1 MKHGD
6 IVLVKN
12 EFGDPKKAEVN
23 WIKDENVGISY
34 IGKGNLGTSN
44 VVKASILTVVK
55 ESRGFRYNDIVKTS
69 EGEARVNW
77 AENGNVGITYL
88 SPPNIKGAVSVELEQ
103 KITLISASAKDEM
116 AERIASISDEDLE
129 KRIQEIRG
137 RRYPKAPTTYR
148 RLTTPKVEREKKISM
163 DNIFKLMDDNPKT

>member
-12 EFGDPKKAEVN
+12 ALGVSAKAKIN
-23 WIKDENVGISY
+23 WIKDGDVGISY
-34 IGKGNLGTSN
+34 IDKGRLGENN
-44 VVKASILTVVK
+44 VVNASALTVVK
-55 ESRGFRYNDIVKTS
+55 ESRGFKYNDIVKAA

-88 SPPNIKGAVSVELEQ
+88 SPPEIKGAVSVEPEQ
-103 KITLISASAKDEM
+103 KLTLISASAKDEM
-116 AERIASISDEDLE
+116 SERIASISDEDLE

-137 RRYPKAPTTYR
+137 RRYPKVATTR
-148 RLTTPKVEREKKISM
+148 TRSTTPKLEREKKVSM

>member
-1 MKHGD
+1 MKRGD

-12 EFGDPKKAEVN
+12 TLGESAKAKIN

-34 IGKGNLGTSN
+34 IGTGRLGELN
-44 VVKASILTVVK
+44 VVNASILTVVK
-55 ESRGFRYNDIVKTS
+55 ESRGFKYNDIVKTS

-137 RRYPKAPTTYR
+137 RRYPKAPTTYKR
-148 RLTTPKVEREKKISM
+148 TAKPKVEREEKVSI
-163 DNIFKLMDDNPKT
+163 DDIFKRMEEHPKV